1 MIVLFRIINIKSKR
15 KAVMKTLIWDLD
27 GTLLDSYPLILD
39 TLEAIYD
46 KYNKEYDQ
54 QEVSDYI
61 LKYST
66 AKLLRELA
74 KEQGIDYSIVKAE
87 FSTLFKTKNDQIQ
100 LMKSATEVLQYALDN
115 NIDNYV
121 LTNKGNNSF
130 ELLDKLGINSY
141 FKEVVSS
148 ESGFARKPVP
158 DSVNY
163 LVNKYDLDKSQTYYV
178 GDRQVDVD
186 TAINANI
193 GSINLKI
200 ESSENNIKIKELDD
214 IISLMN
220 K

>member
-1 MIVLFRIINIKSKR
+1 
-15 KAVMKTLIWDLD
+15 MKTLIWDLD

-200 ESSENNIKIKELDD
+200 ESSENNIKIKKLDD

>member
-1 MIVLFRIINIKSKR
+1 
-15 KAVMKTLIWDLD
+15 MKTLIWDLD

-141 FKEVVSS
+141 FKEVVTS